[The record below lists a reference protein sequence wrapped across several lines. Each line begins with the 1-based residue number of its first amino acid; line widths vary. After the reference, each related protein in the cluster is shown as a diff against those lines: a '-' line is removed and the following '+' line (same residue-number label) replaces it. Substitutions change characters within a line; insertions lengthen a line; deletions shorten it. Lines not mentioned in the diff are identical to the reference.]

1 MIEVG
6 GNRNSQDQVQV
17 QVYPVRTSGFQ
28 VPHCSQPKGAPIVPD
43 TTTDAQKRFRILRRR
58 LRPPR
63 TEIAVIGDRSA

>member
-28 VPHCSQPKGAPIVPD
+28 VPHCSQPKGSTYRA
-43 TTTDAQKRFRILRRR
+43 
-58 LRPPR
+58 
-63 TEIAVIGDRSA
+63 GYYNGRSKTLSHLTSSSAATSD